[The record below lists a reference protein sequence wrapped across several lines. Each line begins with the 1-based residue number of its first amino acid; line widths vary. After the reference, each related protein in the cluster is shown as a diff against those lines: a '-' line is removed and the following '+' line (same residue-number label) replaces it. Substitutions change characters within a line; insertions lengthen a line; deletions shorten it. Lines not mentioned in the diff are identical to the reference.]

1 MRTPTTR
8 RRHRFRTGA
17 FLAVGALVLTA
28 CAGNSGG
35 DAGGGSTGGGGD
47 SDEPVTIRW
56 SWWGSDSRHALTQ
69 EVIDAF
75 EEKYPHITVEADY
88 TDWTSYFDKLA
99 VGVAGGDA
107 PDVITQEERFLADY
121 ASRGVLADI
130 NELDVDTS
138 KIDDNVLASGT
149 IDDKLYGVASGV
161 NVYSV
166 VADPQAF
173 ADAGVEM
180 PDDTTWTWDD
190 YVEIA
195 NEISTKSGGTI
206 RGAQDYGFNEPG
218 FSIFARQRGEQL
230 YTEDGTLGFQPETMA
245 EWWQHSLDL
254 QAGGGTPD
262 AATSVEVDAGGPE
275 QSLIGTNK
283 GAMAW
288 FWSNQL
294 SAIQSASGRPL
305 QLLRVP
311 GESEGERTGMYFKPA
326 MYYSISARSEH
337 PEAAAQLVDFLLNDE
352 AAGEI
357 LLSDRGLPANTDV
370 RAAVQDKF
378 AETDKQAAEFLAD
391 LEDEIVDGPAVPPVG
406 AGEVAEI
413 IRRVNQEVLFGSLTP
428 QEAAERFVQEVET
441 AIGG

>member
-1 MRTPTTR
+1 MRTPNP
-8 RRHRFRTGA
+8 RRHLLRTGA
-17 FLAVGALVLTA
+17 LLAAGALVLTA
-28 CAGNSGG
+28 CAGGSG
-35 DAGGGSTGGGGD
+35 DAGGAAPSGDPGSD

-69 EVIDAF
+69 EVIAAF
-75 EEKYPHITVEADY
+75 EEKYPNITVEPDY

-121 ASRGVLADI
+121 ADRGVLADV

-138 KIDDNVLASGT
+138 KIDENVLASGT
-149 IDDKLYGVASGV
+149 IDDKLYGVATGV

-173 ADAGVEM
+173 AEAGVEM
-180 PDDTTWTWDD
+180 PDDSTWTWDD

-195 NEISTKSGGTI
+195 NEISTKTDGAI

-218 FSIFARQRGEQL
+218 FSIFARQQGEAL
-230 YTEDGTLGFQPETMA
+230 YTEDGTLGFEPETMA
-245 EWWQHSLDL
+245 QWWQHSLDM
-254 QAGGGTPD
+254 QTGGGTPD

-294 SAIQSASGRPL
+294 TAIQEASGREL

-311 GESEGERTGMYFKPA
+311 GEAAGERTGMYFKPA
-326 MYYSISARSEH
+326 MYYSVSARSEH
-337 PEAAAQLVDFLLNDE
+337 PEEAALLVDFLLNDT

-370 RAAVQDKF
+370 RAAVQDEF
-378 AETDKQAAEFLAD
+378 AETDKLAAEFLAD

-428 QEAAERFVQEVET
+428 EQGAEQFVTEVQA
-441 AIGG
+441 AIG